1 MQANPLNMDK
11 EKKPTTVLW
20 VQSAGFLA
28 VITVC
33 MIDELTGLTGLI
45 LENQPYI
52 TDFRSTIL
60 KALLILGVWL
70 LVTGSTRRLLDRAQ
84 YLESFMRIC
93 AWCRR
98 IEHKGQFMSLEEF
111 FQEGFDTPTSHG
123 ICQECLEKTKA
134 AIERSRQSNRQA
146 EQQQRGEAPAGV

>member
-1 MQANPLNMDK
+1 MDK
-11 EKKPTTVLW
+11 HEKPAKVLW

-28 VITVC
+28 VIAVC
-33 MIDELTGLTGLI
+33 MLDELVGLTNLI
-45 LENQPYI
+45 FGNQSYI
-52 TDFRSTIL
+52 SDFRSTIL

-70 LVTGSTRRLLDRAQ
+70 LVTGTTRRVLDHSR
-84 YLESFMRIC
+84 YLESFMRVC

-111 FQEGFDTPTSHG
+111 FKQGFDTPTSHG

-134 AIERSRQSNRQA
+134 AIERSRQSKKQA
-146 EQQQRGEAPAGV
+146 QTHEG